1 MVRNTYMIIEYVP
14 TKVRNVKGKTSFN
27 YDEHLATSS
36 NNLIFLFSLLFLINL
51 YSAQSLTVEVNESL
65 S

>member
-1 MVRNTYMIIEYVP
+1 MIIEYVP

-27 YDEHLATSS
+27 YDKHLATSS
-36 NNLIFLFSLLFLINL
+36 NSLILFLFSLLFLINL